1 MNKSLKISLLPTTS
15 AFFICLGMFA
25 LTMSTTF
32 AQQGVVRMLYTV
44 PNSTFI
50 ENPSGDSGVVTINDA
65 SSSISTLQTS
75 INNARGAN
83 PNSIIVINLKRGA
96 IYAVNGTGL
105 VLGSQECLVGGGA
118 LIQAANSS
126 VTVPLITITTG
137 STNVSLSGVALD
149 GNNAGINGITGS
161 SVARVN
167 IDKVTVLDCG
177 QDCILLTG
185 KGSTTY
191 NNELTITRCDASGSA
206 AHAGI
211 SIQNSTQAAIL
222 DNNCHDNAVGIY
234 TSGSAWNNIANNTCN
249 NNTTGIDVSSGNDNV
264 IANNT
269 CNNNATGIH
278 AGGTKHMIVSNS
290 MGGNS
295 TAGISATGSNNNF
308 ADNLFTSGNAV
319 NFSSGGTSDNIVA
332 YKAALSASGENY
344 FYPPLID
351 NQHTTTIV
359 NGMGRTDL
367 TIGSTTIAGV
377 QSQYNSARSSNPNNV
392 IVLHLNGTFTVGS
405 APLELQSNT
414 CVLLNGTIQIN
425 SSTTASAAIDCS
437 HVEQISI
444 SGGTIDAGNN
454 TGITGISTL
463 DCTMIQIDS
472 MTIQNFGSNAT
483 SIPGSDA
490 IKFSNFGGGAPPHL
504 VTRCYINGSAGR
516 AIWSESPNAKALYS
530 DNTLIGTRAGIDCDA
545 QTFGAV
551 CMFNTCLTNLYG
563 IWYEQGA
570 THNTSSGNVCQYNTR
585 YQLDVGNNADTVG
598 TVYNNYLCNVAEGFT
613 GIVSGAVGANTFTSF
628 NFMFN
633 NVVLNGAITSSQV
646 GTNNYFSQNY
656 HSGGSF
662 STAGA
667 ETFFNSPDVD
677 GNLQI
682 LDGNSGLGVIVK
694 DAATTNGAAIVTAQP
709 GALGNG
715 TGDDEWQLIPTD
727 SGFYKVINENSGL
740 AMVVSGAS
748 TTNGAPII
756 QFAYSSGTTYNDEWW
771 IQPAGNGLYN
781 FINRLSGLNLDVTG
795 ASTNIGTQLD
805 QWPANGGANQQFA
818 LVEDAPSLSPPDF
831 TLATSPS
838 SQAVTSGNGSSFST
852 TVTAANGFN
861 GTVTFTINGLPSG
874 ASGSFSPTSV
884 AGSGSSTLNITTS
897 TSTPG
902 GTYTLAVIGASGSLS
917 HTDTVNLVVENFTIS
932 ATPSSQT
939 VTAGNGTS
947 YTVNLGII
955 NAFGGTIALSAS
967 GLPSGASAS
976 FNPSSLT
983 APGSSTMSISTS
995 ISTPACTSNLTVKGI
1010 SGSLSHTANVS
1021 LTVNAP
1027 GLPGGWTDL
1036 DIGAVGIAG
1045 SASYNNGTFTVAGS
1059 GSDIWTAAD
1068 QFNYAYQSVTNDTS
1082 VTARVVTETG
1092 AASFAKAA
1100 VMIRETTATNSIEAS
1115 VLLTPTN
1122 GVAME
1127 VRPTTGAAT
1136 INLVGWVAGPLPP
1149 QWIKLA
1155 RSGNTFTASYSVN
1168 GSTWTQLA
1176 STNVTM
1182 ASTAKAGLAVT
1193 SHDNTSLNTATFDNI
1208 SIVGASIDTTAIYQ
1222 MENEASGLVLN
1233 NQGSLTNGSAITQWT
1248 TTTSSNLDW
1257 VFIPTTNGYYQINS
1271 VRSGLDAVVI
1281 SATTTNGAG
1290 IIQWSFGSAG
1300 NDQWKPQQNSDGSYT
1315 FFNLHSGLVLE
1326 DPGSSTNRTTQMD
1339 QWSSTGGNNQKWILL
1354 KQ

>member
-1 MNKSLKISLLPTTS
+1 
-15 AFFICLGMFA
+15 
-25 LTMSTTF
+25 
-32 AQQGVVRMLYTV
+32 MLYTV
-44 PNSTFI
+44 PNTTFI

-65 SSSISTLQTS
+65 SGSISTLQTS
-75 INNARGAN
+75 INNARSAHSS
-83 PNSIIVINLKRGA
+83 SIIVINLKRGA
-96 IYAVNGTGL
+96 VYTVNSAGL
-105 VLGSQECLVGGGA
+105 VLGSQECLVGSGA
-118 LIQAANSS
+118 LIQAASSS
-126 VTVPLITITTG
+126 VAVPLITITTG
-137 STNVSLSGVALD
+137 STNVSVAGVALD

-167 IDKVTVLDCG
+167 IDKVTVVDCG
-177 QDCILLTG
+177 LDCILLTG

-191 NNELTITRCDASGSA
+191 NNELSVTRCDASGST

-222 DNNCHDNAVGIY
+222 DNNCHDNATGIY

-249 NNTTGIDVSSGNDNV
+249 NNTTGIDVSSGDDNV

-290 MGGNS
+290 MGGSS
-295 TAGISATGSNNNF
+295 TAGISSTGSANNF

-332 YKAALSASGENY
+332 YKAALSASSENY

-351 NQHTTTIV
+351 NQHTATTIV

-367 TIGSTTIAGV
+367 TISSTSIDSV
-377 QSQYNSARSSNPNNV
+377 QSQYNSAMANNPNNV
-392 IVLHLNGTFTVGS
+392 IVLHLNGTFTVG
-405 APLELQSNT
+405 ATPLTLQSNT

-425 SSTTASAAIDCS
+425 SSTTATAAISCS
-437 HVEQISI
+437 HGQLISI

-472 MTIQNFGSNAT
+472 MTLQNFGSNAT

-490 IKFSNFGGGAPPHL
+490 IKFSNFGGGAPPHI
-504 VTRCYINGSAGR
+504 VTRCFVNNSAGR
-516 AIWSESPNAKALYS
+516 AIWSESPNAKGLYS
-530 DNTLIGTRAGIDCDA
+530 DNTFNNTRAGIDCDA

-570 THNTSSGNVCQYNTR
+570 THNTSIGNVCEHNTR

-613 GIVSGAVGANTFTSF
+613 GIVSGAVGANTYTSF
-628 NFMFN
+628 NFLFN
-633 NVVLNGAITSSQV
+633 NTALNGAITSSQV

-656 HSGGSF
+656 LSGGSL

-667 ETFFNSPDVD
+667 ESFFNSPDVD

-694 DAATTNGAAIVTAQP
+694 GAATTNSAPVVTAQP
-709 GALGNG
+709 ASLGNG
-715 TGDDEWQLIPTD
+715 TGDDEWQFIPTD
-727 SGFYKVINENSGL
+727 SGFYKVINANSGL
-740 AMVVSGAS
+740 AMVVSGAA
-748 TTNGAPII
+748 TTNGAPIV
-756 QFAYSSGTTYNDEWW
+756 QFNYSSGTTFNDEWW

-781 FINRLSGLNLDVTG
+781 FINRLSGLFLDVTG
-795 ASTNIGTQLD
+795 ASTNAGTQLD
-805 QWPANGGANQQFA
+805 QWPSNGGANQQFA
-818 LVEDAPSLSPPDF
+818 LVEDAPNLSPPDF
-831 TLATSPS
+831 TLATTPS
-838 SQAVTSGNGSSFST
+838 SQTITPGNGTSFTT

-861 GTVTFTINGLPSG
+861 GTVTFTVNGLPSG
-874 ASGSFSPTSV
+874 ASGNFSPTSV
-884 AGSGSSTLNITTS
+884 TGSGSSTLSITTS

-902 GTYTLAVIGASGSLS
+902 GTYTLSVVGTSGSLAHS
-917 HTDTVNLVVENFTIS
+917 NSVSLVVQDFTIS

-947 YTVNLGII
+947 YTVNLGNL

-983 APGSSTMSISTS
+983 APGSSTMSVSTS
-995 ISTPACTSNLTVKGI
+995 VSTPACTSNLTVKGT

-1021 LTVNAP
+1021 LTVGTS
-1027 GLPGGWTDL
+1027 GLPGGWTDQ
-1036 DIGAVGIAG
+1036 DIGAVGLAG
-1045 SASYNNGTFTVAGS
+1045 SASYNSGTFTVSGS
-1059 GSDIWTAAD
+1059 GADIWNPAD
-1068 QFNYAYQSVTNDTS
+1068 QFNFAYQAVTNDTS
-1082 VTARVVTETG
+1082 ITARVVSETG
-1092 AASFAKAA
+1092 TASFAKAA

-1136 INLVGWVAGPLPP
+1136 INVSGWVAGPVPP
-1149 QWIKLA
+1149 QWLKLV

-1168 GSTWTQLA
+1168 GSAWTQLA

-1193 SHDNTSLNTATFDNI
+1193 SHDNTSLNTATFDN
-1208 SIVGASIDTTAIYQ
+1208 VGIGGGSIDTTAIYQ
-1222 MENEASGLVLN
+1222 LQNEASGMVLN

-1257 VFIPTTNGYYQINS
+1257 VFIPVTNGYYQINC
-1271 VRSGLDAVVI
+1271 VRSGLDAVVQ
-1281 SATTTNGAG
+1281 SAATTNGAG
-1290 IIQWSFGSAG
+1290 IIQWSFGAAG

-1339 QWSSTGGNNQKWILL
+1339 QWTSTGGSNQKWVLL